1 MTAFKPVFNITNRMT
16 SAITQIERAR
26 GFLEAARLS
35 DDWVKDMGNKALIKE
50 AHHTTHI
57 EGTRLTLDQAERLW
71 KGENVPEADP
81 DDARELLNYRS
92 AFEFVSDCL
101 DSGDPITEGLI
112 REIHHKLVEGV
123 RGGNADPGNYRRVQN
138 YVANSITGEVIY
150 TPPSVIEVPILMSE
164 MVKWLN
170 SELETHPILVSGIA
184 QFQLVH
190 IHPFLDGN
198 GRASRLLS
206 TLCLYKAGYDFKR
219 LFTISE
225 FYDRNRTTF
234 YKSIQSVRENE
245 MDMTEWLDY
254 FITGLETQMI
264 EVKERGEQV
273 IRRDVLVQKYDL
285 NERQGKAIEFML
297 FHKKLTIQDYENL
310 CSDVNRRSLQRDL
323 KGMLDK
329 VLIKEIGAGP
339 TDPTRHYALFEL

>member
-1 MTAFKPVFNITNRMT
+1 MTA
-16 SAITQIERAR
+16 AITQIERAR

-35 DDWVKDMGNKALIKE
+35 DDWVRDMGNQALIKE

-71 KGENVPEADP
+71 KGEAVPEADP

-92 AFEFVSDCL
+92 AFEFVSECL

-112 REIHHKLVEGV
+112 REIHRKLVEDV
-123 RGGNADPGNYRRVQN
+123 RGGSAAPGDYRRIQN
-138 YVANSITGEVIY
+138 YVANAATGEVIF
-150 TPPSVIEVPILMSE
+150 TPPSAVEVPIMMSE

-170 SELETHPILVSGIA
+170 SGLEIHPVLISGIA

-198 GRASRLLS
+198 GRTSRLLS

-225 FYDRNRTTF
+225 YYDRDRPTF
-234 YKSIQSVRENE
+234 YKSIQSVRENG
-245 MDMTEWLDY
+245 MDMTGWLDY
-254 FITGLETQMI
+254 FITGLQTQMVEI
-264 EVKERGEQV
+264 KERGEQV
-273 IRRDVLVQKYDL
+273 IRRDVLVQKHSL
-285 NERQGKAIEFML
+285 NERQAKALDLLM
-297 FHKKLTIQDYENL
+297 KKGAIHISEVEEI
-310 CSDVNRRSLQRDL
+310 CSGVTRRTLQRDL
-323 KGMLDK
+323 NNLIELHLVRLKGSARQSNYEWA
-329 VLIKEIGAGP
+329 V
-339 TDPTRHYALFEL
+339 